1 MKYTRVRRAVSAVV
15 IDSWDDDR
23 DPEHIKVN
31 GNVTFTPL
39 LKNGDV
45 VQWAGPNGPE
55 SLVLA
60 PINCRIS
67 DGIIMHRGG
76 EGIYLAAGG
85 KGCQPDRIQWKATF
99 SGMQAAGWGFKLR
112 PVMFDAVPDGEVDL
126 TLVTPVAGASEPIV
140 RGPAGTS
147 IEDIVVDG
155 AELVISARSDA
166 GVFEMKRI
174 PLEDVV
180 RAEADTAAKSAADA
194 VREEFASS
202 VADASGKAVAA
213 AGSADAASGSAD
225 KAAKSAEDA
234 SGSADRAEGARSE
247 ARAAWDGTKEARDA
261 AQGHAST
268 AEGHATKAESSANDA
283 KQYAGNA
290 ESSANAAQS
299 SAERVENIATSTQW
313 DGDRVTVNGKQSP
326 SLTGPRGPE
335 GQQGQVGAT
344 GERGP
349 AGDQGPRGNDGPPG
363 PAGERG
369 PIGPPGETGPP
380 GPVGPAGPKGPPG
393 DGADVDLSNYVTVG
407 DFQNADLI
415 PRSEFTEAF
424 TDVVRT
430 GADGVEM
437 GKHFSLVHDGSG
449 NFSTSLFL
457 KNGQNE
463 YEFFANA
470 AGKFG
475 AWDKTNQRGLFQ
487 ADRNTFE
494 HQTAVDM
501 RNNQLRGLPAP
512 AGDNHA
518 ATKQYVDSAVDGKQD
533 KAQVLDHLAEYVADA
548 DFFGSKGVTSTIG
561 DPGAFPHSKHV
572 VVTDDDGWVEAYGEP
587 QKAEH
592 VANKKYVDEQ
602 VSSVRDR
609 VGALES
615 GGGGANFWT
624 GSKAE
629 YDRISSKDPNTLYIV
644 GV

>member
-60 PINCRIS
+60 PIKCRIS

-180 RAEADTAAKSAADA
+180 RAEADAAAESAADA

-202 VADASGKAVAA
+202 LSDASGKAVAA

-247 ARAAWDGTKEARDA
+247 ARSAWDGAKEARDA
-261 AQGHAST
+261 AEGHAST

-335 GQQGQVGAT
+335 GQQGQMGAT

-349 AGDQGPRGNDGPPG
+349 AGEQGPRGNDGPPG
-363 PAGERG
+363 PAGEQG
-369 PIGPPGETGPP
+369 PAGAQGATGPA
-380 GPVGPAGPKGPPG
+380 GPTGPTGPKGPPG
-393 DGADVDLSNYVTVG
+393 DGADVDLSNYVTTD

-415 PRSEFTEAF
+415 PRSEFTEQLNS
-424 TDVVRT
+424 VVRR
-430 GADGVEM
+430 GQDGVEM

-449 NFSTSLFL
+449 NFSASLFL
-457 KNGQNE
+457 KNGSHE
-463 YEFFANA
+463 HEFFANR

-487 ADRNTFE
+487 ADRNVFE

-501 RNNQLRGLPAP
+501 RNNQLRGLPSP
-512 AGDNHA
+512 SGDSHA
-518 ATKQYVDSAVDGKQD
+518 ATKSYVDGKADGKQD
-533 KAQVLDHLAEYVADA
+533 KAVVLDRLSEYVEPAVG
-548 DFFGSKGVTSTIG
+548 FHNTKGISSIIG
-561 DPGAFPHSKHV
+561 DSGFTPFSKQV
-572 VVTDDDGWVEAYGEP
+572 VVTDDDGWIKAYGSPED
-587 QKAEH
+587 ESH
-592 VANKKYVDEQ
+592 VVNKRYVDKQ
-602 VSSVRDR
+602 VGSVRDR

-615 GGGGANFWT
+615 KGGGVWV
-624 GSKAE
+624 GSKGE
-629 YDRISSKDPNTLYIV
+629 YDQLSSKDSSTLYVIK
-644 GV
+644 

>member
-60 PINCRIS
+60 PIKCRIS

-180 RAEADTAAKSAADA
+180 RAEADAAAESAADA

-202 VADASGKAVAA
+202 LADASGK
-213 AGSADAASGSAD
+213 ADAASGSAD

-261 AQGHAST
+261 AEGHAST
-268 AEGHATKAESSANDA
+268 AEGHATAAASSASEA

-335 GQQGQVGAT
+335 GQQGQMGAT

-369 PIGPPGETGPP
+369 PIGPQGEIGPP
-380 GPVGPAGPKGPPG
+380 GPAGPAGPKGPPG

-424 TDVVRT
+424 TNVVRT

-457 KNGQNE
+457 KNGAHE
-463 YEFFANA
+463 YEFFTNA

-475 AWDKTNQRGLFQ
+475 AWDKTNNRGLFQ

-501 RNNQLRGLPAP
+501 RNNQLRGLPNP
-512 AGDNHA
+512 AGGNHA
-518 ATKQYVDSAVDGKQD
+518 ATKDYVDGKVDGKQD
-533 KAQVLDHLAEYVADA
+533 KSEVLDGLSHRY
-548 DFFGSKGVTSTIG
+548 GMTSAIG
-561 DPGAFPHSKHV
+561 ASSGILSTGNANKV
-572 VVTDDDGWVEAYGEP
+572 VVTNSDGYVTANDP
-587 QKAEH
+587 RDRRH
-592 VANKKYVDEQ
+592 VANKQYVDKE
-602 VSSVRDR
+602 VEAVRDR

-615 GGGGANFWT
+615 KGGGVWV
-624 GSKAE
+624 GSKSE
-629 YDRISSKDPNTLYIV
+629 YDRLDSKDSSTLYVIK
-644 GV
+644 

>member
-60 PINCRIS
+60 PIKCRIS

-155 AELVISARSDA
+155 SELVISARSDA

-180 RAEADTAAKSAADA
+180 RAEADAAAESAADA

-202 VADASGKAVAA
+202 LADASGKAVAA

-268 AEGHATKAESSANDA
+268 AEGHATAAASSASEA

-335 GQQGQVGAT
+335 GQQGQMGAT

-369 PIGPPGETGPP
+369 PIGPQGEIGPP
-380 GPVGPAGPKGPPG
+380 GPAGPAGPKGPPG

-424 TDVVRT
+424 TNVVRT

-457 KNGQNE
+457 KNGDNE
-463 YEFFANA
+463 YEFFTNS

-512 AGDNHA
+512 SGGNHA
-518 ATKQYVDSAVDGKQD
+518 ATKDYVDGKVDGKQD
-533 KAQVLDHLAEYVADA
+533 KSDVLKQLSRQD
-548 DFFGSKGVTSTIG
+548 GTTSYISG
-561 DPGAFPHSKHV
+561 HSILNSQANKV
-572 VVTDDDGWVEAYGEP
+572 VVTSSDGYVTTNNPRNETDI
-587 QKAEH
+587 
-592 VANKKYVDEQ
+592 ANKRYVDME
-602 VSSVRDR
+602 VRAVRDR

-615 GGGGANFWT
+615 KGGGVWV
-624 GSKAE
+624 GSKGE
-629 YDRISSKDPNTLYIV
+629 YDQLSSKDSSTLYVIK
-644 GV
+644 